1 MQRPFLSKF
10 PLALSI
16 ITILCPP
23 VVRSVGAQVITEK
36 DTCEHYL
43 QAKAPKFTI
52 VRKQRTNLKEGAL
65 FLYISIAPPDATR
78 DNMLAVA
85 CSIGKNHADEKAL
98 FVYIFDNLHAAKR
111 YNPQGEGNDKATIS
125 SYLGM
130 YGFSREDANSFQG
143 LDLPDPGNSRRLTH
157 IDLGPPPIRQDN

>member
-23 VVRSVGAQVITEK
+23 LVRSAGAQVITEK

-52 VRKQRTNLKEGAL
+52 VRKQL
-65 FLYISIAPPDATR
+65 
-78 DNMLAVA
+78 
-85 CSIGKNHADEKAL
+85 
-98 FVYIFDNLHAAKR
+98 
-111 YNPQGEGNDKATIS
+111 
-125 SYLGM
+125 
-130 YGFSREDANSFQG
+130 SRLS
-143 LDLPDPGNSRRLTH
+143 
-157 IDLGPPPIRQDN
+157 

>member
-23 VVRSVGAQVITEK
+23 SVRSAGAQAITEK
-36 DTCEHYL
+36 DTCQQYL

-65 FLYISIAPPDATR
+65 FLYVSIARPDAIR

-85 CSIGKNHADEKAL
+85 CAIGKNHADEKAL
-98 FVYIFDNLHAAKR
+98 FVYIFDNSHAAKR
-111 YNPQGEGNDKATIS
+111 YNPQGEGNDKAAIS

-143 LDLPDPGNSRRLTH
+143 LDLPGPGNPRRLTH